1 MKNVKF
7 DVEQKVYNISY
18 VTKSG
23 DVEILKISKVTG
35 KEIK

>member
-1 MKNVKF
+1 MNYLKF
-7 DVEQKVYNISY
+7 ITLVI
-18 VTKSG
+18 TKSG